1 MNKRLFL
8 RSWLIFSV
16 ILNGAQ
22 NNWQNKPQIWVQRS
36 RQSFDKLGGMK
47 LVDCVLDLPSKRV
60 GRADF
65 GSVEGGLW
73 TQLRCCERTRLLRV
87 RGALCFDGFAPSI

>member
-1 MNKRLFL
+1 MVDGAETACE
-8 RSWLIFSV
+8 SV
-16 ILNGAQ
+16 GQGTFAAQVGVEAGASPRVVVY
-22 NNWQNKPQIWVQRS
+22 K
-36 RQSFDKLGGMK
+36 GGDDEA

-65 GSVEGGLW
+65 GSVEGGSW